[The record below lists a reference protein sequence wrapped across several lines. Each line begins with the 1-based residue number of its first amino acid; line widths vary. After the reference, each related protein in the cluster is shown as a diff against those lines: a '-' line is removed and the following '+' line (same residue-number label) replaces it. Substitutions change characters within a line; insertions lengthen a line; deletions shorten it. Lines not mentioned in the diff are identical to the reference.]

1 MSAAGLYASLIG
13 LGTASAVMTLAE
25 PVLAAHRTVLI
36 GRRVRSLRPA
46 ATTAAPRP
54 GSGTAAAILR
64 ERDSPRDLW
73 LVDHVPLAARLRRRL
88 AAAGDPFA
96 LSRLLAA
103 TAAGAIALS
112 AALAASGWPLIVA
125 LAAGPLGAGAAAWQ
139 LVDRLARRRRERFRA
154 AFPDAIGLMV
164 RTLRAGLPVPAA
176 IAEVGR
182 AVPGPIG
189 AEFRRVGEE
198 MRLGLG
204 IETALWAA
212 AERIGLA
219 DFHFLVVSVSIQ
231 RETGGNLA
239 ETLAGLDETLRRR
252 GQLHLKVRAMSAE
265 ARASALIIGSLPFA
279 VGGLMA
285 LVAPDYLAPLFTTTL
300 GRVLV
305 GAGLAS
311 MATGAIII
319 AQMVKVE
326 P

>member
-1 MSAAGLYASLIG
+1 MSAAALYASLIG
-13 LGTASAVMTLAE
+13 LGTASAVMVLAE
-25 PVLAAHRTVLI
+25 PAAATAERWRI
-36 GRRVRSLRPA
+36 GRRVRTLRPERRD
-46 ATTAAPRP
+46 TARQ
-54 GSGTAAAILR
+54 SGGAAAILR
-64 ERDSPRDLW
+64 TREDGRDLW
-73 LVDHVPLAARLRRRL
+73 LATHLPLAGRLRKQL
-88 AAAGDPFA
+88 AAAGDPIA
-96 LSRLLAA
+96 LARLLAA
-103 TAAGAIALS
+103 TGLAAATISAVL
-112 AALAASGWPLIVA
+112 AALDWPLGLSLIA
-125 LAAGPLGAGAAAWQ
+125 GPLAAGTAAWQ
-139 LVDRLARRRRERFRA
+139 LVAQLARRRRERFRA
-154 AFPDAIGLMV
+154 AFPDAVGLMV

-239 ETLAGLDETLRRR
+239 ETLAGLDETLRKR

-285 LVAPDYLAPLFTTTL
+285 LVAPDYLAPLFTTQFGKL
-300 GRVLV
+300 LV

-319 AQMVKVE
+319 AQMVKVD